1 MRTGLVAQIGFWA
14 PSVLN
19 ALLSAGLIGLYA
31 FHTQTHQ
38 VGVYALLVG
47 IIGFFLAVPWYPTP
61 VWRWMRYL
69 VVLLPPWVL
78 LAAVLMVFQE
88 EPFQKVD
95 FFFLGQFFVFFFL
108 QNFFLYFRLD
118 KEPLSALLVGSGA
131 LIPLVLTFIWAGLQA
146 EDPYHW
152 PVSKLCGF
160 SLRHRA
166 DRDTS
171 KCLFSNELLDLSPAP

>member
-19 ALLSAGLIGLYA
+19 ALLAAGLIGLYA

-47 IIGFFLAVPWYPTP
+47 LMGFFLAVPWYPTP

-78 LAAVLMVFQE
+78 LAVALMVFQE
-88 EPFQKVD
+88 EAFQKVD
-95 FFFLGQFFVFFFL
+95 FLFLAQFSVFFFL

-118 KEPLSALLVGSGA
+118 KKPLSALLVGAGA

-152 PVSKLCGF
+152 PVS
-160 SLRHRA
+160 
-166 DRDTS
+166 D
-171 KCLFSNELLDLSPAP
+171 